1 MKTDSKEASYEAP
14 LTRKIGLYIINPAK
28 KCKASFFL
36 EKGYSTFSFDKSR
49 CLQDYVKNSDRIS
62 NGMTSCITLEIMQNK
77 MQRQLHV
84 FYTKKGYS
92 TRGRNI
98 EHFPFFLFLS
108 FGILV
113 KYYNLQLSQT
123 TVNTLK
129 NESSTVI

>member
-49 CLQDYVKNSDRIS
+49 CLRDYVKNSDRIS

-92 TRGRNI
+92 TRGRSI
-98 EHFPFFLFLS
+98 EHFPFFSVS
-108 FGILV
+108 FFWHSCKV
-113 KYYNLQLSQT
+113 LQST
-123 TVNTLK
+123 TISNYREHL
-129 NESSTVI
+129 EE